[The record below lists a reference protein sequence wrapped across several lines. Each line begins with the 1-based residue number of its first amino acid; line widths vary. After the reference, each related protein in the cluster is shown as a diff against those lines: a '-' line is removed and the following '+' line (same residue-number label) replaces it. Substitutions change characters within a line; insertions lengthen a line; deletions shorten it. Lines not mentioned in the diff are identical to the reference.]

1 MLEGWALPYTHGREG
16 GCNSAALRWCH
27 GQCLPVM
34 VLQWSAMPG
43 GMEQPSSLC
52 PRHPHPAQ
60 RKKYVHCQFRQAIRS
75 HLVTLM
81 NQIKSFVNWQMS
93 KRSQPFKEHHAF
105 CFLSVMNENQHPKL
119 LDLLKAHENAF
130 ESPEILE
137 APRMH
142 YVGYAELAAAVSNGG
157 GLGTANELSNLHHF
171 PLWTIYKLCISIYRI
186 CETTNSCNFLDY
198 SCMFTYF
205 LVYSCLSSAGF
216 GHACAMPLPKD
227 SKRYNV
233 FPLWCYN

>member
-1 MLEGWALPYTHGREG
+1 MLEGWSLPYTHGREG

-60 RKKYVHCQFRQAIRS
+60 RKKYVHCQFWQAIRS

-81 NQIKSFVNWQMS
+81 NQIKSFVDWQMS

-119 LDLLKAHENAF
+119 SDLLKAHENAF
-130 ESPEILE
+130 ESPEIRSTKDALRWLRWAGCCCLQWRWSRDSQRTE
-137 APRMH
+137 Q
-142 YVGYAELAAAVSNGG
+142 LAS
-157 GLGTANELSNLHHF
+157 LSIMNYL
-171 PLWTIYKLCISIYRI
+171 
-186 CETTNSCNFLDY
+186 
-198 SCMFTYF
+198 
-205 LVYSCLSSAGF
+205 
-216 GHACAMPLPKD
+216 
-227 SKRYNV
+227 
-233 FPLWCYN
+233 